1 MDLSVLLSPWSCVPG
16 SPGNCSM
23 LPPPLKCRGHG
34 GPTQLPPLAHHCV
47 THMILPGVLSY
58 RWEQWK
64 AQVYHPK
71 AKTTSEDSRLSKD
84 SSFLGKREGML
95 VPPSLPREIIRSS
108 SLELPFPR
116 WQQYAW
122 TVSFACGSCPL
133 GLWWEGV
140 GSEEQT
146 DISERMKG
154 CEKKS
159 AGLV

>member
-16 SPGNCSM
+16 APGTFSM

-71 AKTTSEDSRLSKD
+71 AKTTSEDSRISKD
-84 SSFLGKREGML
+84 PSFLGKREGML

-122 TVSFACGSCPL
+122 TVSPSPAAHALLDCGGRVWAVKSR
-133 GLWWEGV
+133 
-140 GSEEQT
+140 QT
-146 DISERMKG
+146 FQKE
-154 CEKKS
+154 
-159 AGLV
+159 